1 MLYLVSL
8 AHGVLPRIH
17 HFSREFLCKT
27 AARTPQLSGPCAE
40 APYPTL
46 QFKMAAE
53 WAVRRHTAPGAAT
66 ALQALRPFTADEIR
80 LCSPARASWEG
91 RGLERHELPPLP
103 SLMAEHSAPAQP
115 HSVGSSDPGGTWGR
129 RASNNRR
136 SCSYL
141 IFSPHSSRKS
151 LPISLTAL
159 VTAAFCFSTFTKR
172 AHSFL
177 HLPFQLSFH
186 FPSLFKSLPRV
197 SARPTDSHP
206 GLPTAGETRWCRQ
219 ASPLNSVSPSLLH
232 SVAPVSAQ
240 FMPLGSV
247 FHEQSL
253 FSLWTQFGIWCLV
266 SQVLI

>member
-1 MLYLVSL
+1 MESCL
-8 AHGVLPRIH
+8 ASITSAESFCAKRLLGRLSSAGPVRKLRTRHCS
-17 HFSREFLCKT
+17 SRW
-27 AARTPQLSGPCAE
+27 RQSGPCAD
-40 APYPTL
+40 TL
-46 QFKMAAE
+46 
-53 WAVRRHTAPGAAT
+53 HP
-66 ALQALRPFTADEIR
+66 ALRPRYR
-80 LCSPARASWEG
+80 LSA
-91 RGLERHELPPLP
+91 P
-103 SLMAEHSAPAQP
+103 SLLTRSACAALPGPLGKGADSRGTSCHLSLLWWQSTAP
-115 HSVGSSDPGGTWGR
+115 RLSPILLVPVTLGGTWGR

>member
-1 MLYLVSL
+1 MQNGCSDASAQRALCGSSVPDTAVQDGGRVGRAQTHCTRRCDRATGSPPLHCWRDPPVQPCPGPL
-8 AHGVLPRIH
+8 GKGAD
-17 HFSREFLCKT
+17 SRGTSCHLCLLWW
-27 AARTPQLSGPCAE
+27 QS
-40 APYPTL
+40 
-46 QFKMAAE
+46 
-53 WAVRRHTAPGAAT
+53 TAP
-66 ALQALRPFTADEIR
+66 R
-80 LCSPARASWEG
+80 LSPI
-91 RGLERHELPPLP
+91 LLVPVTL
-103 SLMAEHSAPAQP
+103 
-115 HSVGSSDPGGTWGR
+115 GGTWGR

-159 VTAAFCFSTFTKR
+159 VTAAFCFSTFTRR

-240 FMPLGSV
+240 FMHLGSV

>member
-1 MLYLVSL
+1 MESCL
-8 AHGVLPRIH
+8 ASITSAESFCAKRLLGRLSSAGPVRKLRTRHCS
-17 HFSREFLCKT
+17 SRW
-27 AARTPQLSGPCAE
+27 RQSGPCAD
-40 APYPTL
+40 TL
-46 QFKMAAE
+46 
-53 WAVRRHTAPGAAT
+53 HP
-66 ALQALRPFTADEIR
+66 ALRPRYR
-80 LCSPARASWEG
+80 LSAPSLLTRSACAALPRASWEG